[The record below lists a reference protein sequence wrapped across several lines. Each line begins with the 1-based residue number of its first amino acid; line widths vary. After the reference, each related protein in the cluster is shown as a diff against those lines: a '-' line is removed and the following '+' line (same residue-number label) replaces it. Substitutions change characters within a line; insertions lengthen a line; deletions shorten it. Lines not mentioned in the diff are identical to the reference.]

1 MWVELFLTAMGVLTV
16 TLSALLAT
24 ALLISR
30 PGAPRADRFL
40 AGFLL
45 LSAVDLAGWTAALM
59 PAAVQSLLVFRLPVG
74 FLQMPWLLAY
84 VLTLSEPK
92 TDCRPHLW
100 AGGALAAVSLL
111 SLTPRA
117 LSMAGVD
124 FLSRQVSIDADLA
137 GNEAALHLQFYVYA
151 FLIGARVFSRT
162 EPIPDQRMRRWLKTL
177 LAVSLSAHTLVLAKS
192 VAAAAGAARSYAAL
206 NLAVSVN
213 AAAVLAAL
221 LLLALLKGGVV
232 GSTTTAPRRRA
243 SNLAD
248 EAEMARLREV
258 MSRTQLYLDPQLS
271 LRSLARRVGL
281 PGREV
286 SRLINICGGTH
297 FFDFVNQYRTDRAAE
312 LLADPSWAGRSIL
325 EIAYEVGFNSKSSFN
340 AAFRKHQGVTPSS
353 IRRDPADDDALAT
366 TDFA

>member
-16 TLSALLAT
+16 TLSVLLAT
-24 ALLISR
+24 ALLIGR

-177 LAVSLSAHTLVLAKS
+177 LAVSLSAHTLVLAKRGRGGGGGAIIRRAES
-192 VAAAAGAARSYAAL
+192 GRQRERSGGAGRPPAAGSPE
-206 NLAVSVN
+206 
-213 AAAVLAAL
+213 
-221 LLLALLKGGVV
+221 G
-232 GSTTTAPRRRA
+232 RRRGVHH
-243 SNLAD
+243 D
-248 EAEMARLREV
+248 
-258 MSRTQLYLDPQLS
+258 
-271 LRSLARRVGL
+271 RSGA
-281 PGREV
+281 
-286 SRLINICGGTH
+286 SRLQPCRRGRDGS
-297 FFDFVNQYRTDRAAE
+297 
-312 LLADPSWAGRSIL
+312 PS
-325 EIAYEVGFNSKSSFN
+325 
-340 AAFRKHQGVTPSS
+340 
-353 IRRDPADDDALAT
+353 
-366 TDFA
+366 